1 MNPNAG
7 VRGGVMAAL
16 LVVVLS
22 ANAQTADP
30 TAESAPAGEQIQEQ
44 AELPAALDGLL
55 GEGAGGRTNSNAVPP
70 ADLILLWLEK
80 PARGQ
85 AAGGAAGAA
94 PAPAEASAEE
104 LAKKTQNPVSDL
116 ISVPFQYNANL
127 GFEPNGRNQSVL
139 NIQPVIPISLSENWN
154 LITRVIVPVIYQP
167 FLSQPSGGEGGLGD
181 IFPTFFLSPAK
192 PGKFIWGVG
201 PALSLPTASDRLL
214 GTGKWSAGP
223 SFVVLKM
230 SGPWVVGLLSNDVWS
245 FAGDDGR
252 PPVHQFLAQYFINYN
267 MPKGWY
273 LTSAPIITANWKA
286 PSGNKWTVPFGGGFG
301 RVFRVGKQPLN
312 ASIAAFGNP
321 IRPEFG
327 ADWTVRFQLALL
339 FPK

>member
-1 MNPNAG
+1 
-7 VRGGVMAAL
+7 MAAL

-22 ANAQTADP
+22 TGAETADP
-30 TAESAPAGEQIQEQ
+30 TAESAPAGEQIQDQ
-44 AELPAALDGLL
+44 ADLSAALDRLL
-55 GEGAGGRTNSNAVPP
+55 EEGAGGRTNSNVVLP

-80 PARGQ
+80 PAGTQ
-85 AAGGAAGAA
+85 GPGGAAGGAA
-94 PAPAEASAEE
+94 APAEASEAE

-154 LITRVIVPVIYQP
+154 LITRVIVPVLYQP
-167 FLSQPSGGEGGLGD
+167 FLNQTSGGKGGLGD

-192 PGKFIWGVG
+192 PSKLIWGVG

-214 GTGKWSAGP
+214 GTGKWAAGP
-223 SFVVLKM
+223 SFVILTM
-230 SGPWVVGLLSNDVWS
+230 SGPWVVGVLSNDVWS
-245 FAGDDGR
+245 FAGDDSR

-267 MPKGWY
+267 LPQGWY
-273 LTSAPIITANWKA
+273 LTSSPIITANWKA
-286 PSGNKWTVPFGGGFG
+286 PSGDKWTVPFGGGFG

-312 ASIAAFGNP
+312 LNIGAFGSP
-321 IRPEFG
+321 VRPDFG
-327 ADWTVRFQLALL
+327 ADWTVRLQLALL